1 MTTDLV
7 VTIIAGLF
15 MLVGCVGIVVPVLPG
30 SILIGICAL
39 VWALVL
45 GGGPVWTAFA
55 VILVMVGIGMSASWV
70 LTGKKLKERGIPNSS
85 MLMGGL
91 LAVVGFFVVPVVGL
105 LLGFVAG
112 LWLAEWRRLQDAR
125 KAWDTSWAAI
135 KVAGV
140 GILIEFACAAVALSV
155 FIGTSIYHFL
165 VLVPA
170 AA

>member
-1 MTTDLV
+1 MTTDLI
-7 VTIIAGLF
+7 VTLIAGLL

-30 SILIGICAL
+30 SILIGVCAL

-55 VILVMVGIGMSASWV
+55 VIAVLVGIGISASWV
-70 LTGKKLKERGIPNSS
+70 LTGRKLKERGIPNSS
-85 MLMGGL
+85 LLLGGV

-112 LWLAEWRRLQDAR
+112 LWLAERRRLGDAR
-125 KAWDTSWAAI
+125 EAWDTSWSAL

-140 GILIEFACAAVALSV
+140 GILIEFGCAAVALAV
-155 FIGTSIYHFL
+155 FAGTAIHHFL
-165 VLVPA
+165 TLAPA
-170 AA
+170 